1 MCWSLFF
8 SMLAVILVSD
18 LCCFLFCFS
27 LGFLVEFIVLC
38 CLFDVS
44 LLLLLL
50 LLLFVCLLSVSF
62 FVFVVW
68 WGVVTLLCYQRVLDP
83 ESIELL
89 QNPADTTLMRYD
101 YTDRRRVGTWR
112 VSTRGHCF
120 SSGRESPRL
129 SVWLCDSEWQINALF
144 ARYPAC

>member
-1 MCWSLFF
+1 MLESVF

-50 LLLFVCLLSVSF
+50 LFVCLLSVSF
-62 FVFVVW
+62 FVFVFCCLV
-68 WGVVTLLCYQRVLDP
+68 GCCYFVVL
-83 ESIELL
+83 
-89 QNPADTTLMRYD
+89 
-101 YTDRRRVGTWR
+101 
-112 VSTRGHCF
+112 
-120 SSGRESPRL
+120 
-129 SVWLCDSEWQINALF
+129 
-144 ARYPAC
+144 PACP